1 MFLQLFEELQR
12 LVSQLKRQLA
22 SLLWLS
28 LPRHFYGFRP
38 LDGTRGAISRASHQ
52 RCGRVPRRQL
62 VMDYIFECFFNDTF
76 EHITRNGLQ
85 DRQSRRDIL
94 DHLSAIIKGCSE
106 GQNVH
111 TEEVASLA
119 VVAAMRYHQLAK
131 DGNGKVCLMGK
142 YHNILYIALRT
153 CWDWGV
159 RDSEVVVQLLVAIY
173 QCEKTF
179 ERIFLG
185 ALFGPHAPH
194 FIAGWRS
201 DFRDQHENV
210 RAMVYFLKHAT
221 REQLMLPVWIPR
233 FEQERQLRF
242 IDVPIESCGCS
253 SPLRI
258 ALQANAPELL
268 LILLRY
274 GAAPQPPDGGTSVII
289 ALLDKLIENGRNYSY
304 ELVLCLKILLRNV
317 AMIEM
322 PFKPIVYASRR
333 EMFFER
339 YGRLLMDKIIGKE
352 QVYGVP
358 TLRHLCRCR
367 IRDILREHNQLPNGI
382 DTLRLPKRLQRY
394 IDLTEELEGPE
405 LQHQQEQQH
414 HQQQQPQSLEK
425 PMQRLTNA
433 MQRLETISG
442 GGSESES
449 EDESENHVQL
459 LEAVTDAE
467 KAAVAAFVET
477 GNGAITDEA
486 KQAAIAAYMLANET
500 SNDDYNPQ
508 EHSNPFELS

>member
-1 MFLQLFEELQR
+1 MLLQLLLALQQY
-12 LVSQLKRQLA
+12 VSQLKRQLA
-22 SLLWLS
+22 SLWLAT
-28 LPRHFYGFRP
+28 LPQHLFGFRLLVGQP
-38 LDGTRGAISRASHQ
+38 RVASSRASYQ
-52 RCGRVPRRQL
+52 RHGQLPRRRL

-85 DRQSRRDIL
+85 DRQSRRDVL
-94 DHLSAIIKGCSE
+94 DHLSAIVKGCAD
-106 GQNVH
+106 GQNVA
-111 TEEVASLA
+111 TDEAASIA
-119 VVAAMRYHQLAK
+119 VTAALRFHRLAK
-131 DGNGKVCLMGK
+131 QNNGNVCLMGK

-159 RDSEVVVQLLVAIY
+159 RDSEVVVQLLVSIFE
-173 QCEKTF
+173 CEKTF

-201 DFRDQHENV
+201 DFRDQNENV

-221 REQLMLPVWIPR
+221 REQLTLPVWIPR

-242 IDVPIESCGCS
+242 IDVPIESCGRS

-289 ALLDKLIENGRNYSY
+289 ALLDKLIENGRNYSC
-304 ELVLCLKILLRNV
+304 ELVLCLQILMRNV
-317 AMIEM
+317 PMIEM
-322 PFKPIVYASRR
+322 PFKPMVYGTRR

-339 YGRLLMDKIIGKE
+339 YGRLLMDKIVGKE

-367 IRDILREHNQLPNGI
+367 IRDVLREHNQLPNGI

-394 IDLTEELEGPE
+394 IDLTEELDGTQLLP
-405 LQHQQEQQH
+405 
-414 HQQQQPQSLEK
+414 PEK
-425 PMQRLTNA
+425 PVQRLTNA
-433 MQRLETISG
+433 MQRLETISSG
-442 GGSESES
+442 TES
-449 EDESENHVQL
+449 EDESDNHVQL

-467 KAAVAAFVET
+467 KAAVAAFVAT
-477 GNGAITDEA
+477 AGDGVNIGEA
-486 KQAAIAAYMLANET
+486 KQAAIEAYAAAQ
-500 SNDDYNPQ
+500 DVNPPSDQ
-508 EHSNPFELS
+508 THPPLS